1 LHLIENQR
9 RNVRSSS
16 IDGGSVD
23 HLNGLNLSLDF
34 KDEETSRDSDEGNL
48 SARSSTQLKSDVGL
62 VKTDSKDLS
71 NAERQACLGPENS
84 SQLHDENMY
93 QQEGGSW
100 PPNKTMKISHDTAK
114 NSEAA
119 PLTRKARVSVW
130 ARCEAPTM
138 IDG

>member
-1 LHLIENQR
+1 
-9 RNVRSSS
+9 VRSSS

-62 VKTDSKDLS
+62 VKTDSEDLS

-84 SQLHDENMY
+84 SQRHDENMY
-93 QQEGGSW
+93 VENQVNLFKGF
-100 PPNKTMKISHDTAK
+100 PVNHVN
-114 NSEAA
+114 NSI
-119 PLTRKARVSVW
+119 TCHV
-130 ARCEAPTM
+130 
-138 IDG
+138 